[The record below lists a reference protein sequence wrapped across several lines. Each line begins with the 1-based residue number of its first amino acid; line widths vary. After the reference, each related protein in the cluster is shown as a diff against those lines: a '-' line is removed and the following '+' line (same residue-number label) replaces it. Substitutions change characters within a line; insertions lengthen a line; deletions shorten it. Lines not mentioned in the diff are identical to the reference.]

1 MNNPHRSYDALIRC
15 RDAAGSDSQL
25 GRDLGITQSTI
36 WRIINEYKRLP
47 AEYVLLAERL
57 YGVSRHD
64 LRIDIYPVDLDVAA
78 PMDCNSP
85 QSSEPNGSAHRLSEG
100 VE

>member
-1 MNNPHRSYDALIRC
+1 MNNQPQSYEALIQC

-36 WRIINEYKRLP
+36 WRIINEHKRLP
-47 AEYVLLAERL
+47 AEYVLRAERL

-64 LRIDIYPVDLDVAA
+64 LRRDIYPVELNVEFPTNCDSLE
-78 PMDCNSP
+78 P
-85 QSSEPNGSAHRLSEG
+85 SEPNDAPHRLSAEG
-100 VE
+100 K

>member
-36 WRIINEYKRLP
+36 
-47 AEYVLLAERL
+47 
-57 YGVSRHD
+57 
-64 LRIDIYPVDLDVAA
+64 DIYPVDLDVVA
-78 PMDCNSP
+78 PMDCDSP
-85 QSSEPNGSAHRLSEG
+85 QSSEPNGAAHRLSEG
-100 VE
+100 IE